1 MQLSALTDGLIDEEN
16 GAVGRL
22 LAETRDDLGRRLD
35 ALFDPASKESALSLF
50 EEAFSL
56 AATRQQQQL
65 RSTLNPDDDDSP
77 LGRWRTQMS
86 REIRDSAAAIT
97 KQLTDMATTLAV
109 RQAQA
114 EERQRGTAKG
124 VEYEV
129 LVGDV
134 LGDVACLHGDVVEAV
149 GTTVGSEGSKTG
161 DLVITINPEDTGGL
175 AARVAVEVK
184 NRQLPLRR
192 TLEELDRAMA
202 NRDAG
207 AGTRSLRMPA
217 KPRSRPFAVFDD
229 RIIVVLDEE
238 DPNVQALEV
247 GLLASRWIARRKL
260 TVELETVDT
269 ETIEGL
275 LADTTVALER
285 STSIRRCH
293 TTARKQIDQ
302 ARVEL
307 DALVSEVDDALQ
319 CLRRALRR

>member
-1 MQLSALTDGLIDEEN
+1 MAAIQLTNEMVEIVDDDLFIHEFVENDQAVLQVARNASDIEVGAHLLLQAGARAVLSAGGRLDELTVARAFTQVADHLDSTLNHTVVQLSALTDGLIDEEN

-86 REIRDSAAAIT
+86 REIRDNAATIT

-207 AGTRSLRMPA
+207 AGIAIFANASQAPVPGRS
-217 KPRSRPFAVFDD
+217 PF
-229 RIIVVLDEE
+229 
-238 DPNVQALEV
+238 
-247 GLLASRWIARRKL
+247 SM
-260 TVELETVDT
+260 T
-269 ETIEGL
+269 E
-275 LADTTVALER
+275 
-285 STSIRRCH
+285 
-293 TTARKQIDQ
+293 
-302 ARVEL
+302 
-307 DALVSEVDDALQ
+307 
-319 CLRRALRR
+319 